1 MGYNRAIRYLEK
13 KFGKKRP
20 YFDAL
25 EFNDKRIVLLIGQYY
40 YGISVKK
47 ELEDLL
53 DELKIV

>member
-1 MGYNRAIRYLEK
+1 MAYNRAIRYLEK

-20 YFDAL
+20 PFDEL
-25 EFNDKRIVLLIGQYY
+25 EFNDKRIVLLTGQYY

-47 ELEDLL
+47 ELENLL

>member
-1 MGYNRAIRYLEK
+1 MAYNRAIRYLEK
-13 KFGKKRP
+13 KFRKKRP

-53 DELKIV
+53 DELKIE